1 MTTDTAVVENS
12 EVAKSGRLA
21 EGSVTSASMD
31 KTITVLVER
40 KIKHPIYKKYI
51 RRSTKLH
58 AHDEQNICQVGDIVR
73 IEACRP
79 LSKSKTW
86 RLVAVLTKAV

>member
-1 MTTDTAVVENS
+1 MGTQAATQENLG
-12 EVAKSGRLA
+12 EAKKARQV
-21 EGSVTSASMD
+21 EGSVVSTAMD
-31 KTITVLVER
+31 KTITVLIER

-58 AHDEQNICQVGDIVR
+58 AHDESNECQVGDTVR

-79 LSKSKTW
+79 LSKSKNW
-86 RLVAVLTKAV
+86 RLVEVVTKAI